1 VLIEDSELYIGINT
15 INQNQSIQFRTKN
28 FSGDRFYITRS
39 NKITLE
45 EKKLINRNLIEKV
58 ILQKKMIDHQVFEES
73 QEAVES
79 TSYQMIN
86 SREGKGEFQLIELNN
101 NVFLINPMK
110 KLKLKDILEENDN
123 YIYVYKG
130 RIARMDEDFDKGS
143 HRIMKVKRLK
153 GGNGIGNLASDDDDS
168 AIEEESE
175 YLKAIRTKNSDELKE
190 EFIKKLNEF
199 HDLGREYGN
208 DDEDDEDFSRFRD
221 YYLTQIDVKLSEI
234 CRENGYDWNGEG
246 FFKKEIDQELDKLI
260 TIARERAK
268 FNRFN
273 SNREFCRSY
282 NSCKFMVCSD
292 INETGKDFD
301 KFKENLEALAE
312 ACEEGNL
319 DWPFEKLYWE
329 H

>member
-1 VLIEDSELYIGINT
+1 
-15 INQNQSIQFRTKN
+15 
-28 FSGDRFYITRS
+28 
-39 NKITLE
+39 
-45 EKKLINRNLIEKV
+45 
-58 ILQKKMIDHQVFEES
+58 M
-73 QEAVES
+73 
-79 TSYQMIN
+79 
-86 SREGKGEFQLIELNN
+86 KGE
-101 NVFLINPMK
+101 
-110 KLKLKDILEENDN
+110 
-123 YIYVYKG
+123 
-130 RIARMDEDFDKGS
+130 
-143 HRIMKVKRLK
+143 
-153 GGNGIGNLASDDDDS
+153 NGIGNLASDDHDS
-168 AIEEESE
+168 DTEEESE

-221 YYLTQIDVKLSEI
+221 YYLAQVDVKLSEI
-234 CRENGYDWNGEG
+234 CRENGYDWNGDELI
-246 FFKKEIDQELDKLI
+246 KKEFDQEFDKLI
-260 TIARERAK
+260 IIARERAK

-329 H
+329 HWEILRGNLEEDELKEFMIEYSRRTRIEQYDWHDVYDAEKDVVDAEIKIEWVNEEHSEEFI